1 MKQNF
6 HTRFIAFG
14 IFGVF
19 LLLANISTS
28 VGVNALGVGTSSV
41 MPVVASSVTPVPSP
55 TPTATL
61 TIEERLTH
69 LEETVALPKK
79 DWWDKGKIVADI
91 LIAIAAGIV
100 LTGFSIWATN
110 SFNKQQLQAEDIRSE
125 AQRNSEELRA
135 KNQIASEEQRAKEQK
150 QIQEIQT
157 VQSFMPQLQSNDPR
171 AVKAAILAITS
182 LGNEKMGAQLAELFQ
197 NEGSLAALQKMAISG
212 NEKIAEAAEHSL
224 NEIYKQVVRNIVQI
238 SQSGNVRGT
247 GFFVHHS
254 GYIIT
259 TQNTI
264 SGQGEIVVVIDSKTL
279 PAKVVKS
286 SEQDNLAL
294 LKVEGQGFGTLSTSN
309 SGAIPEMLEEITLI
323 GYDIRVGIALSI
335 GKFAGITHTSEYPN
349 ELISINVIAP
359 RSYGG
364 AVAFDKTGQLLGL
377 VVLMWLD
384 ESKLAN
390 TVYVL
395 PVSSLLEFFR
405 ELTPK

>member
-6 HTRFIAFG
+6 HARFAA
-14 IFGVF
+14 FGVF
-19 LLLANISTS
+19 GALLLLAVMSTS
-28 VGVNALGVGTSSV
+28 LDVGAQGVTDT
-41 MPVVASSVTPVPSP
+41 PPAPPSVTPSFTPTPSP

-69 LEETVALPKK
+69 LEEVIALPKK
-79 DWWDKGKIVADI
+79 DGWDIGKIIAD
-91 LIAIAAGIV
+91 AIAAIFIGGGLTWFGIRGTE
-100 LTGFSIWATN
+100 L
-110 SFNKQQLQAEDIRSE
+110 FNQQQLKSQ
-125 AQRNSEELRA
+125 
-135 KNQIASEEQRAKEQK
+135 EQRSQEQK
-150 QIQEIQT
+150 QIQE
-157 VQSFMPQLQSNDPR
+157 VQAVQLFMPQLQSDDPR
-171 AVKAAILAITS
+171 AVEAALLAITS
-182 LGNEKMGAQLAELFQ
+182 LGNEKLATRLAELFR
-197 NEGSLAALQKMAISG
+197 NEGSLAALNKMAISG
-212 NEKIAEAAEHSL
+212 NEKVAEAAEHSL
-224 NEIYKQVVRNIVQI
+224 NEIYKQVVRSIVQI
-238 SQSGNVRGT
+238 SQDGTIRGT
-247 GFFVHHS
+247 GFFVHRS

-259 TQNTI
+259 THNII
-264 SGQGEIVVVIDSKTL
+264 SGQGEIAVVTDSKTL

-294 LKVEGQGFGTLSTSN
+294 IKVEGQDFGILPTSN
-309 SGAIPEMLEEITLI
+309 NGAIPDILEGITLI
-323 GYDIRVGIALSI
+323 GHDIRVGIAISI
-335 GKFAGITHTSEYPN
+335 GQFAGITHTSEYPN

-405 ELTPK
+405 ESIPK